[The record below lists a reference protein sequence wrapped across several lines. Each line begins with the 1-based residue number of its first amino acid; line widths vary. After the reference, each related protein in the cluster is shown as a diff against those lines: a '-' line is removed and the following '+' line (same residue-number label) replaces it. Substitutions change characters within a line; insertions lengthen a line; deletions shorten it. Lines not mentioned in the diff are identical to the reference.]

1 MQIQTSLQWIDIAMM
16 FGFAKISGGN
26 VDIANRIFEV
36 RLYNYFLA
44 TAEAQSSN
52 IGIREI
58 QLGDRIL
65 IEAVV

>member
-1 MQIQTSLQWIDIAMM
+1 MM

-26 VDIANRIFEV
+26 VEIANRIFEV

>member
-1 MQIQTSLQWIDIAMM
+1 MM

-26 VDIANRIFEV
+26 VEIANRIFEV

-44 TAEAQSSN
+44 TAEAQSSK
-52 IGIREI
+52 ISIREI

>member
-1 MQIQTSLQWIDIAMM
+1 MKSKILFTFLLIAIAII
-16 FGFAKISGGN
+16 GFNGTE
-26 VDIANRIFEV
+26 IANRIFEV

-44 TAEAQSSN
+44 TAEAQSSE

>member
-1 MQIQTSLQWIDIAMM
+1 ME
-16 FGFAKISGGN
+16 
-26 VDIANRIFEV
+26 IANRIFEV

-44 TAEAQSSN
+44 TAEAQSSE

>member
-1 MQIQTSLQWIDIAMM
+1 MDRHCNDVWIC
-16 FGFAKISGGN
+16 KKSGGN
-26 VDIANRIFEV
+26 VEIANRIFEV

-44 TAEAQSSN
+44 TVEAQSSK

>member
-1 MQIQTSLQWIDIAMM
+1 ME
-16 FGFAKISGGN
+16 
-26 VDIANRIFEV
+26 IANRIFEV

-44 TAEAQSSN
+44 TVEAQSSK